1 MDRYYA
7 KLISNDL
14 VEVKPINKPFGTL
27 YYVDFT
33 YRDLLK
39 ERKEKIEKIR
49 EKWKK
54 K

>member
-14 VEVKPINKPFGTL
+14 VEVKPMNKPSGTL
-27 YYVDFT
+27 YYIDK
-33 YRDLLK
+33 DLSK
-39 ERKEKIEKIR
+39 ERREKINKIR